1 MSRSRR
7 AAATAAGV
15 VLFATVLIA
24 AFGFVSLLLDED
36 VIVTPSLGQVPGV
49 IAVGASLASMALTIW
64 VRMPAPGVWG
74 TLLWSGLAAFL
85 GYLAGLGVASVFATA
100 DGLLALSAIGRA
112 ATTWRGLVVIAAA
125 ILGAAMALAIARGA
139 GENAR
144 WPWERDDDE

>member
-7 AAATAAGV
+7 AAATAAGA

-64 VRMPAPGVWG
+64 VRMPASGVWG

-100 DGLLALSAIGRA
+100 DGVLALSAVGRA